1 LLQLAPDE
9 HSRSI
14 HLDEGWVVVQ
24 LDHFL
29 MLLSDGPNFQGQLLL
44 GEPDAQDIELSKP
57 GNRPHLQRQK
67 LKINFAQ
74 CFKN

>member
-1 LLQLAPDE
+1 
-9 HSRSI
+9 
-14 HLDEGWVVVQ
+14 
-24 LDHFL
+24 

-74 CFKN
+74 